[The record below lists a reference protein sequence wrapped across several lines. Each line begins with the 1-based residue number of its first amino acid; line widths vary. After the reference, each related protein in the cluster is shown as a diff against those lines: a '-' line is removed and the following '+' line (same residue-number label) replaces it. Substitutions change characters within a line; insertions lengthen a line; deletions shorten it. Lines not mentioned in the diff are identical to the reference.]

1 MADNSIQQNSNRIK
15 ELKKEISRKASLAN
29 KRLKR
34 LENNGLQNV
43 PAYRNWVEYGGGV
56 KFSVKGKNYNELQK
70 ELSRVNNFIA
80 SKTSTVRGVN
90 KVLKQMASNAG
101 ISYKYVSELEEKTG
115 AFFQLANKVD
125 EYLNNANMAGQ
136 AIGYQKLWQVI
147 NEYIE
152 TEQIELKNNIDN
164 IENLIPEISEMAT
177 RFYGEQTAIN
187 FYENIIDDFS

>member
-34 LENNGLQNV
+34 LENKGLQNV
-43 PAYRNWVEYGGGV
+43 PAYRNWVDYGGGV

-70 ELSRVNNFIA
+70 ELSRVNNFID

-101 ISYKYVSELEEKTG
+101 ISYKYVSDLEEKTG
-115 AFFQLANKVD
+115 AFFQLADKVD

-136 AIGYQKLWQVI
+136 AIGYQKLWKVI